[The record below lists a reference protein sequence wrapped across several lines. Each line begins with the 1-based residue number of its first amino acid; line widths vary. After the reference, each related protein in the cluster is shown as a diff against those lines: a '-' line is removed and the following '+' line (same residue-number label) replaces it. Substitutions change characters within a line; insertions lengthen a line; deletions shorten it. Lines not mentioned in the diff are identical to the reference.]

1 MSAANGIKAKCVVL
15 MLKEIFTHIHQEI
28 YEGHVALVKENNQL
42 RNTQALFFS
51 YNGMIYPFKTPNG
64 SAVPTKVVAPP
75 LFCTLID
82 KLDKVN
88 KTLENADENRI
99 KNFLT
104 MVMTNS
110 FHGMTLKACLPQVLI
125 NHLEAELSPAEFK
138 FADKG
143 ALHGPIPQ
151 TVEDTQCA
159 IDLIHEHYGDT
170 MQYLREVLM
179 DKLLLAG

>member
-1 MSAANGIKAKCVVL
+1 MSAANGIKARCVDL

-28 YEGHVALVKENNQL
+28 YEGHVALVQENNHL

-51 YNGMIYPFKTPNG
+51 YNGLIYPYKTPNG

-75 LFCTLID
+75 LFVTLIE

-88 KTLENADENRI
+88 KILEDADENRI
-99 KNFLT
+99 KNFLST
-104 MVMTNS
+104 VMVNS
-110 FHGMTLKACLPQVLI
+110 FHGLTMKACLPQVLI
-125 NHLEAELSPAEFK
+125 NYLEGELSPMEFK
-138 FADKG
+138 FANYG
-143 ALHGPIPQ
+143 ALHGAVPQ
-151 TVEDTQCA
+151 TKEETQCA
-159 IDLIHEHYGDT
+159 IELIHEHYGDT